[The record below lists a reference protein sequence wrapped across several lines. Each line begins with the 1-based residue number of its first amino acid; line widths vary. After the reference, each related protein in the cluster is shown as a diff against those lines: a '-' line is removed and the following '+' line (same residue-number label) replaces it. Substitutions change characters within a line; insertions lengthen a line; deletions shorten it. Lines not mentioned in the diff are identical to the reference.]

1 MIDFEKS
8 EYGCFCPFKIVAN
21 DERNRKRSV
30 NYSQPLETLEIDPN
44 QIEYLYLTV
53 QK

>member
-8 EYGCFCPFKIVAN
+8 EYGCFCPFEIEVSN

-30 NYSQPLETLEIDPN
+30 NDSQPFETYEN
-44 QIEYLYLTV
+44 EHIEYLYLTV